1 MANVSLEEFKKKLM
15 EINEI
20 STLPQV
26 MARIMKIVTDE
37 NSCAAD
43 LAKEITKD
51 KSLTAKILKIVNSAY
66 YGFYRE
72 IVKVSDAVVV
82 LGFNEIKRLSLA
94 MSVLDMFGKDKQAE
108 HRLALWNHSL
118 MCAAMSD
125 ILEKEWGLQHHGA
138 FTAGILHD
146 IGKAVLDQ
154 YFPPMFAAVQVLMHE
169 HSIQAYEAE
178 QRLFG
183 FDHSDIGSWLSEK
196 WNLPQNLIEAIKT
209 HHQPEQAR
217 IEPEL
222 AKVVFVAN
230 RLANEFLK
238 IKSAGLKPAEVA
250 YEGDPDFLPE
260 KKLELLLQLDNRITG
275 STAADLIMS

>member
-1 MANVSLEEFKKKLM
+1 MNIPLEQFKKKLM

-26 MARIMKIVTDE
+26 MSRIMQIVTDE

-51 KSLTAKILKIVNSAY
+51 KSLTAKILKVVNSAY

-94 MSVLDMFGKDKQAE
+94 MSVLDMFGKDKRAQ

-118 MCAAMSD
+118 ACAAMSD
-125 ILEKEWGLQHHGA
+125 ILEKEWKLRNRGA
-138 FTAGILHD
+138 FTAGLLHD

-154 YFPPMFAAVQVLMHE
+154 YFPPMWAAVQVMMHE
-169 HSIQAYEAE
+169 QSLQAYEAE
-178 QRLFG
+178 RRLFG
-183 FDHSDIGSWLSEK
+183 FDHSDIGCWLSEK
-196 WNLPQNLIEAIKT
+196 WNLPQNLIEAIRC
-209 HHQPEQAR
+209 HHRPEAAQL
-217 IEPEL
+217 EPEL
-222 AKVVFVAN
+222 ARAVHVAN
-230 RLANEFLK
+230 RLANEYMRLK
-238 IKSAGLKPAEVA
+238 MAGLTILDVA
-250 YEGDPDFLPE
+250 LEGDPQFDPE
-260 KKLELLLQLDNRITG
+260 KKVELMQELDKRVSG
-275 STAADLIMS
+275 STAADLISQ